1 MEYNDL
7 TKQTIQDGLQNSSQV
22 NDGRDHF
29 TRTRNNERSLP
40 YDLDKTMVR
49 KKQILCLIKLTLKID
64 QTKQILQIK
73 KMGMI
78 LTQ

>member
-40 YDLDKTMVR
+40 YDLVKTMVR
-49 KKQILCLIKLTLKID
+49 KTASLEETNIVSD
-64 QTKQILQIK
+64 QTNIED
-73 KMGMI
+73 
-78 LTQ
+78 